1 MMGIYLM
8 IFCLALIGGL
18 IVPTYLEI
26 YTVIFKEGQLVL
38 LNIIKWLEAG
48 DVSLLKKVQRKSIWV
63 KFY

>member
-1 MMGIYLM
+1 MIIWKKILLPMMGIYLM

-38 LNIIKWLEAG
+38 LNIIK
-48 DVSLLKKVQRKSIWV
+48 
-63 KFY
+63 